1 MKKKIVIA
9 FLLLTSV
16 LTFAQTNKAGKIYI
30 SKNKNH
36 IGKTYTLGSDKS
48 LNIVLDGLKAYN
60 SLNLN
65 SYLSYGS
72 QEFYNEKRV
81 AFQKKWF
88 DSLSKVE
95 EKPMLAFP
103 LRIEGSKEDLV
114 FMIAEENRV
123 FKNGSKQK
131 LFVFEINKLNLE
143 GKITDFNQF
152 QYIPE
157 SSEYGKTTGGRIY
170 VANGDTTT
178 FTFTNRGEVELVEKF
193 KAAYNKM
200 DGKACSEF
208 FADSIN
214 ISNEKGEAMRIS
226 KNTWLNYFD
235 NIQSINWKV
244 GSILPTKY
252 TDTDPASGI
261 TIRSRTK
268 AVLKDGTVKETS
280 EVVLFSYSL
289 EGKINGISIW
299 SKPIL
304 KK

>member
-1 MKKKIVIA
+1 MKKKIII
-9 FLLLTSV
+9 LLV
-16 LTFAQTNKAGKIYI
+16 LLSSAVTFAQKNSAGKIFI
-30 SKNKNH
+30 SDIKSD
-36 IGKTYTLGSDKS
+36 IGKAYTLGSDKS

-60 SLNLN
+60 TLNLKN
-65 SYLSYGS
+65 YISYGS
-72 QEFYNEKRV
+72 KEFYNEKGV
-81 AFQKKWF
+81 AFQKNWF

-95 EKPMLAFP
+95 EKPMIAFP

-131 LFVFEINKLNLE
+131 LYVFEINKLNQE

-157 SSEYGKTTGGRIY
+157 SNEFGKTTGGRVY
-170 VANGDTTT
+170 GANGDTTT
-178 FTFTNRGEVELVEKF
+178 LTFTNRGEVELVEKF
-193 KAAYNKM
+193 NAAYNKM
-200 DGKACSEF
+200 DGKACTEF
-208 FADSIN
+208 FADSLN
-214 ISNEKGEAMRIS
+214 MSNEKGEAMRIS
-226 KNTWLNYFD
+226 KNNWLNYFD
-235 NIQSINWKV
+235 NIKSIDWKV
-244 GSILPTKY
+244 GSILPTKI

-280 EVVLFSYSL
+280 EIVLFSYSL

>member
-1 MKKKIVIA
+1 MKKKFI
-9 FLLLTSV
+9 LLLV
-16 LTFAQTNKAGKIYI
+16 LLSSAVSFAQKNSAGKIYI
-30 SKNKNH
+30 SDNKTD
-36 IGKTYTLGSDKS
+36 IGKAYTLGSDKS

-60 SLNLN
+60 SLNLK

-72 QEFYNEKRV
+72 KEFYNEKGI
-81 AFQKKWF
+81 AFQKNWF

-114 FMIAEENRV
+114 FMIAEENRL

-131 LFVFEINKLNLE
+131 IYVFEINKLNQE
-143 GKITDFNQF
+143 GKITDFKQF

-157 SSEYGKTTGGRIY
+157 SNEFGKTKGGRVY

-178 FTFTNRGEVELVEKF
+178 LTFSNRGEVELVEKF

-200 DGKACSEF
+200 DGKACNEF
-208 FADSIN
+208 FADSVTIWN
-214 ISNEKGEAMRIS
+214 DKGGVNRVS
-226 KNTWLNYFD
+226 KNFWLNYFD
-235 NIQSINWKV
+235 NIQSVDWKI
-244 GSILPTKY
+244 SSTLPTKI
-252 TDTDPASGI
+252 TDTDPVSGI
-261 TIRSRTK
+261 TIRSRLKT
-268 AVLKDGTVKETS
+268 VLKDGTVNETS
-280 EVVLFSYSL
+280 DIILFQYDL
-289 EGKINGISIW
+289 NGKIGTAAFW

>member
-1 MKKKIVIA
+1 MKKKIIIA

-16 LTFAQTNKAGKIYI
+16 LTFAQTNKAGKIYV
-30 SKNKNH
+30 SDNKNE
-36 IGKTYTLGSDKS
+36 IGKAYTLGSDKS
-48 LNIVLDGLKAYN
+48 VNIVLDGLKAYN
-60 SLNLN
+60 SLNLK

-72 QEFYNEKRV
+72 KEFYNEKGV

-95 EKPMLAFP
+95 EKPMIAFP
-103 LRIEGSKEDLV
+103 LRIEGSKEELV

-131 LFVFEINKLNLE
+131 LFVFEINKLNQE

-157 SSEYGKTTGGRIY
+157 SSEFGKTTGGRIY

-280 EVVLFSYSL
+280 EVVSFSYSL

>member
-1 MKKKIVIA
+1 MKKKFI
-9 FLLLTSV
+9 LLLV
-16 LTFAQTNKAGKIYI
+16 LLSSAVSFAQKNSAGKIYI
-30 SKNKNH
+30 SDNKTD
-36 IGKTYTLGSDKS
+36 IGKAYTLGSDKS

-60 SLNLN
+60 SLNLK

-72 QEFYNEKRV
+72 KEFYNEKGI
-81 AFQKKWF
+81 AFQKNWF

-114 FMIAEENRV
+114 FMIAEENRL

-131 LFVFEINKLNLE
+131 IYVFEINKLNQE
-143 GKITDFNQF
+143 GKITDFKQF

-157 SSEYGKTTGGRIY
+157 SNEFGKTKGGRVY

-178 FTFTNRGEVELVEKF
+178 LTFSNRGEVELVEKF

-200 DGKACSEF
+200 DGKACNEF
-208 FADSIN
+208 FADSVTIWN
-214 ISNEKGEAMRIS
+214 DKGGVNRVSN
-226 KNTWLNYFD
+226 NFWLNYFD
-235 NIQSINWKV
+235 NIQSVDWKI
-244 GSILPTKY
+244 SSTLPTKI
-252 TDTDPASGI
+252 TDTDPVSGI
-261 TIRSRTK
+261 TIRSRLKT
-268 AVLKDGTVKETS
+268 VLKDGTVNETS
-280 EVVLFSYSL
+280 DIILFQYDL
-289 EGKINGISIW
+289 NGKIGTAAFW

>member
-1 MKKKIVIA
+1 MKKKIIIVLV
-9 FLLLTSV
+9 LLSSV
-16 LTFAQTNKAGKIYI
+16 VTFAQKNSAGKIFFSDI
-30 SKNKNH
+30 KSD
-36 IGKTYTLGSDKS
+36 IGKAYTLGTDKS

-60 SLNLN
+60 SLNLK

-72 QEFYNEKRV
+72 KEFYNEKGI
-81 AFQKKWF
+81 AFQKNWF

-114 FMIAEENRV
+114 FMIAEENRE

-131 LFVFEINKLNLE
+131 LYVFEINKLNQE
-143 GKITDFNQF
+143 GKITDFKQF

-157 SSEYGKTTGGRIY
+157 SNEFGKTTGGRVY

-200 DGKACSEF
+200 DGKACTEF

-214 ISNEKGEAMRIS
+214 ISNEKGESMRVS

-244 GSILPTKY
+244 GSILPFKM

-261 TIRSRTK
+261 TVRSRTK

-280 EVVLFSYSL
+280 EVVQFSYSL